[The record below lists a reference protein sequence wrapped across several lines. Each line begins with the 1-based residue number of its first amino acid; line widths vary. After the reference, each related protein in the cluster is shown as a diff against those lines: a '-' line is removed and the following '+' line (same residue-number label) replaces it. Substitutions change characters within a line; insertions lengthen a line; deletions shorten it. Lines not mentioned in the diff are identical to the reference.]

1 MHKGDLIRRK
11 WEGNKTVYVVL
22 GSLTSAYATIIN
34 ENGIK
39 VSVPK
44 RHYEVVSRV
53 IPYHLRKTLNKS

>member
-34 ENGIK
+34 ENGKK